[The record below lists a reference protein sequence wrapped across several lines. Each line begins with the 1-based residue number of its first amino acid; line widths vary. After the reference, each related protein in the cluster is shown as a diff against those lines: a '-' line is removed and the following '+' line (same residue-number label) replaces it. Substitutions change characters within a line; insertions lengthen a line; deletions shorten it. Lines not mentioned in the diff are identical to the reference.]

1 MLSSRFLFELVEAQE
16 VIIAANTAVA
26 NMCFFIT
33 KSIDYLLVLRLWS
46 GYHGA
51 LYQFLLLCSR
61 VDGNLLR
68 VSCILDADGSKTGL
82 QGEDLLEVEPLV
94 CRVRVMVLRVVFCA
108 CCPLLNLSGR
118 CVVQIFL
125 TIPEG

>member
-51 LYQFLLLCSR
+51 LYQFPPLCSS
-61 VDGNLLR
+61 VEGILLS
-68 VSCILDADGSKTGL
+68 VSCIAIVGCNVPSCS
-82 QGEDLLEVEPLV
+82 QGVDSMPAP
-94 CRVRVMVLRVVFCA
+94 M
-108 CCPLLNLSGR
+108 
-118 CVVQIFL
+118 
-125 TIPEG
+125 

>member
-46 GYHGA
+46 DYHGA
-51 LYQFLLLCSR
+51 LYQFPPPGASE
-61 VDGNLLR
+61 DGNLLR
-68 VSCILDADGSKTGL
+68 VSCLFVADGAM
-82 QGEDLLEVEPLV
+82 QGEDATGPRS
-94 CRVRVMVLRVVFCA
+94 CRRPCGVAFDFTTRAFY
-108 CCPLLNLSGR
+108 SS
-118 CVVQIFL
+118 IDS
-125 TIPEG
+125 